1 MKKLIFYTDKEVKAE
16 RFLES
21 LGFSRSV
28 VTDLKKYRFGL
39 VAGGKEFKTSDVLE
53 AGAEVTVTLPE
64 PPPVFSGRLP
74 VLYEDGDFIAVLKP
88 SDMPVHPSSGHRDGG
103 TLRDE
108 FSGVFR
114 PLYRLDKDTEGIVI
128 VAKNAYAARVK
139 NGLRKVYFGVCEGAP
154 GDEGVIDL
162 PIEDVG
168 TVGRVISEGGKRA
181 VTRYKKLCGR
191 EGLAL
196 LAFSLETG
204 RTHQI
209 RVHTSAAG
217 FPLLGDGLYGNATEE
232 YPHQLLF
239 LGEVALPTEEG
250 VKILKAPLPEA
261 FRKLFPDYRF

>member
-64 PPPVFSGRLP
+64 PPPVFSGRFP

-139 NGLRKVYFGVCEGAP
+139 NGLQKVYFGVCEGAP

-168 TVGRVISEGGKRA
+168 TVGRVISECGKRA

-209 RVHTSAAG
+209 RIHTAAAG
-217 FPLLGDGLYGNATEE
+217 FPLLGDGLYGRATKK

-261 FRKLFPDYRF
+261 FRKLFPDF